1 MQWVY
6 SSVLTMYSSTYC
18 PKDPCS
24 GPLFYYQTILINVT
38 TSGYYSIACNST
50 MDTYGYLYINSFDSY
65 FPNQNLFSENNN
77 SAGNGQFKF
86 VYFLQPMTVY
96 ILVVT
101 TSSENVTGA
110 FSIIATNATSL
121 NCSQINI
128 TSKN

>member
-1 MQWVY
+1 
-6 SSVLTMYSSTYC
+6 
-18 PKDPCS
+18 
-24 GPLFYYQTILINVT
+24 
-38 TSGYYSIACNST
+38 